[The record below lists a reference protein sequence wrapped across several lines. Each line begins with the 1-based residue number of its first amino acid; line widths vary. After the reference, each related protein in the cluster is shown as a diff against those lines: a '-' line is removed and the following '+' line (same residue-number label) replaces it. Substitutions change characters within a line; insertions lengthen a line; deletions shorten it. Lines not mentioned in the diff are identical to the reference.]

1 MATTKKTPA
10 DVATKTVTAKVP
22 VQYDN
27 TAVAVG
33 ESFEVRASDLPQLLD
48 VGAVEVTAQAA
59 GE

>member
-27 TAVAVG
+27 AAVAVG
-33 ESFEVRASDLPQLLD
+33 ETFEVRVTDLQQLLD